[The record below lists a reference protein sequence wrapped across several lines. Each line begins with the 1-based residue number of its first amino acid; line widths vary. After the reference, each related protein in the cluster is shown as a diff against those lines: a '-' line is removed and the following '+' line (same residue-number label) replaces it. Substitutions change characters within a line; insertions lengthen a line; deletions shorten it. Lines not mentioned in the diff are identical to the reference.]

1 MKQGLKF
8 VYWNVKMETE
18 YDSPKL
24 SLIKLSWALHV
35 LIPCVLFH
43 TVFAHK
49 DSRSHSTYWGDQ

>member
-24 SLIKLSWALHV
+24 SLIKLSWAPHI

-49 DSRSHSTYWGDQ
+49 DIT